1 MLTHF
6 VKQKLTKPNSV
17 PHRFKPNHEFLLKR
31 MTRIITFASGK
42 GGTGKTTV
50 VANLGTAMAQLGK
63 RVTILDADVTMANLG
78 LMLGLEDQEVTLH
91 DVLAGEASVDQATY
105 EGPAGVKV
113 VPSSISLEG
122 VRRTKLEGL
131 RKAVSELAKR
141 TQILLIDSPAGLD
154 RDAITALTMGREVIL
169 VVTPDIASLSDALK
183 TKIISENLGVK
194 PIGIVV
200 TRATDERV
208 DLPKE
213 KIESV
218 LDLPVLA
225 VIPEDL
231 EVGRSAAF
239 RKPVVI
245 YEPTSPAAQA
255 FTKLAADLFGPR
267 RRVKPKKAGVEKFT
281 LWPYVERKRKS
292 S

>member
-1 MLTHF
+1 
-6 VKQKLTKPNSV
+6 
-17 PHRFKPNHEFLLKR
+17 LKR

-63 RVTILDADVTMANLG
+63 RVTILDADITMANLG

-141 TQILLIDSPAGLD
+141 TGILLIDSPAGLD

-239 RKPVVI
+239 RKPAVI
-245 YEPTSPAAQA
+245 YEPKSPAAQA
-255 FTKLAADLFGPR
+255 FMKLAADLLGRR